1 MKWDK
6 HDASPTARIIT
17 RKKGISD
24 LRFLVLHSSTDPW
37 CCHGCL
43 CRQVPESKDLFNS
56 VWNLCSFNGCMFQH
70 QSHLCRCSQCCIAMS
85 IGTVCCWSSGSPV
98 VCSYAKSCWQNPLI
112 WTGRHGMGWAMI
124 SRAWSIAA
132 VDETSYCIYFIQKKH
147 QAPGTCASF
156 CMQPDGSPAMPAPI
170 LQPYDWDCKI
180 LMISACSFPFCSIS
194 FLQVRTS
201 SWTSPHSSWM
211 PYFSRSPSWRGV
223 SVQLLKVYGFW
234 MILIFWDYPKES
246 LPYSLS
252 SWDIG
257 WHIPHGCSNPPTCDG
272 RDDRI
277 TWCRNTCLLS
287 WPQQSY
293 MPLFNCVPNPF
304 RPASGAGDYL
314 QKIFSSHWIQ
324 AESLHQ
330 ILRELQLL

>member
-1 MKWDK
+1 M
-6 HDASPTARIIT
+6 
-17 RKKGISD
+17 
-24 LRFLVLHSSTDPW
+24 RFLVLHSSTDPW

-43 CRQVPESKDLFNS
+43 CCQVPESKDLFNS

-132 VDETSYCIYFIQKKH
+132 VDETSYC
-147 QAPGTCASF
+147 TS
-156 CMQPDGSPAMPAPI
+156 SPKTNIRLREPAPVSVCSQMVA
-170 LQPYDWDCKI
+170 QPCLHQSCS
-180 LMISACSFPFCSIS
+180 LMIGIVKSWWSQLAPSPFVPYLFYKSGHHHGHRHTAHGCLIFPGHHPDVAFLFS
-194 FLQVRTS
+194 FLRFVDFEWFWSFETIPKNHCLMLCQAETLVDTS
-201 SWTSPHSSWM
+201 HMVVPT
-211 PYFSRSPSWRGV
+211 
-223 SVQLLKVYGFW
+223 
-234 MILIFWDYPKES
+234 
-246 LPYSLS
+246 
-252 SWDIG
+252 
-257 WHIPHGCSNPPTCDG
+257 NPQTCDG

-324 AESLHQ
+324 AENLHQ